1 MAAKVIDE
9 ANSANFAAALNQ
21 ILESTPDETV
31 GLFWCLYRS
40 RRIRY

>member
-21 ILESTPDETV
+21 ILESTPDEAV
-31 GLFWCLYRS
+31 CRLCRLYRC
-40 RRIRY
+40 RRTRC